1 MGKKT
6 IQNCNR
12 SIGLSLSD
20 TKALAQKFAP
30 IVYLHS
36 KDDSRPS
43 SVDWYLKRVRLC
55 FKSDD
60 DVVLTEGEITFNNLI
75 AQNKEGISSAAR
87 EFDSDEF
94 VWYLRITDSK
104 VRQGEEIKEGKIQTP
119 CYVHVRRAK
128 ESEDIDIQYWFFY
141 PYNGDT
147 ATIGSTGTHDAD
159 WEHITVRL
167 DSSGRNIKAVCYTGH
182 GENEWCEND
191 ECQGYIVW
199 HPANKFDTGDNP
211 SSAFLSSNNIL
222 EVHNGGGN
230 NNLYYQIGQLFGNS
244 ITWNKKGVKYDT
256 GNHPAIVVT
265 AAGKIIEVHNG
276 GGNNNLYYRIGHID
290 SNEIIWDNNQ
300 SKKYDTGD
308 NPAIVFTPEGKIIEV
323 HNGGGN
329 NNLYYRIAHLHEN
342 NIIWDSDS
350 IKYDTGN
357 RPAITFT
364 SEGKIIEVHNGGEN
378 NKLYYRIGQL
388 NANSIIWDSG
398 SKGIEY
404 DSGDNPSIAV
414 TPSGRIIEVHNGSG
428 DNNNLYYRTG
438 AINGDT
444 IVWEKVKGT
453 KYDSGNRPSLTLT
466 SEGTIIEVHNGGDE
480 KTSIE
485 LTGDARIVDVDSS
498 GNNNLYSNL
507 GLLRNTAFPVVYSA
521 KHSHASYWDMD
532 DHVRLYGLAEDKT
545 DKGPL
550 WDVAEHL
557 VLLHDNPSED
567 TDNAWNRFSG
577 HWGDSEGKAEIETPS
592 PETIGFKG
600 SWCNDKD

>member
-1 MGKKT
+1 
-6 IQNCNR
+6 
-12 SIGLSLSD
+12 LSLSD

-30 IVYLHS
+30 IVYIHS

-55 FKSDD
+55 FKNDD
-60 DVVLTEGEITFNNLI
+60 DVVLKEGEITFNNLVE
-75 AQNKEGISSAAR
+75 QNREGISSAAR

-94 VWYLRITDSK
+94 IWYLRITDSK
-104 VRQGEEIKEGKIQTP
+104 VRQGEEIKDGKVQAS

-128 ESEDIDIQYWFFY
+128 NSEDIDIQYWFFY

-167 DSSGRNIKAVCYTGH
+167 DSSGRNIKAVCYAGY

-199 HPANKFDTGDNP
+199 HPANKFDT
-211 SSAFLSSNNIL
+211 
-222 EVHNGGGN
+222 
-230 NNLYYQIGQLFGNS
+230 
-244 ITWNKKGVKYDT
+244 
-256 GNHPAIVVT
+256 
-265 AAGKIIEVHNG
+265 
-276 GGNNNLYYRIGHID
+276 
-290 SNEIIWDNNQ
+290 
-300 SKKYDTGD
+300 
-308 NPAIVFTPEGKIIEV
+308 
-323 HNGGGN
+323 
-329 NNLYYRIAHLHEN
+329 
-342 NIIWDSDS
+342 
-350 IKYDTGN
+350 
-357 RPAITFT
+357 
-364 SEGKIIEVHNGGEN
+364 
-378 NKLYYRIGQL
+378 
-388 NANSIIWDSG
+388 
-398 SKGIEY
+398 
-404 DSGDNPSIAV
+404 GDNPSIAV

-550 WDVAEHL
+550 WDVSEHL

>member
-1 MGKKT
+1 MSKKT
-6 IQNCNR
+6 LQNCNR
-12 SIGLSLSD
+12 SIGWSVSD

-30 IVYLHS
+30 IVYIHS

-55 FKSDD
+55 FRNDD
-60 DVVLTEGEITFNNLI
+60 NVVLKEGEITFNNLVE
-75 AQNKEGISSAAR
+75 QNREGISSAAR

-94 VWYLRITDSK
+94 IWYLRITDSK
-104 VRQGEEIKEGKIQTP
+104 VRQGEEIKDGKVQAS

-128 ESEDIDIQYWFFY
+128 NSEDIDIQYWFFY

-147 ATIGSTGTHDAD
+147 ATIGSSGTHDAD

-167 DSSGRNIKAVCYTGH
+167 DSSGNNIKSVCYTGH
-182 GENEWCEND
+182 GENKWCNND
-191 ECQGYIVW
+191 ECLANIVW
-199 HPANKFDTGDNP
+199 YSANKYDTGDNP
-211 SSAFLSSNNIL
+211 SITALPGNKII

-230 NNLYYQIGQLFGNS
+230 NNLYYQIGQLHGNS
-244 ITWNKKGVKYDT
+244 ISWNSKGLKYDT
-256 GNHPAIVVT
+256 GNHPAIAV
-265 AAGKIIEVHNG
+265 AADGRIVEVHNGGGNNNLYYRIGRLNNNEIYWDDTESTKYDTGDHPAIVITSDGKVIEVHNG
-276 GGNNNLYYRIGHID
+276 GGNNNLYYRIGHLQKNTIV
-290 SNEIIWDNNQ
+290 WD
-300 SKKYDTGD
+300 G
-308 NPAIVFTPEGKIIEV
+308 
-323 HNGGGN
+323 
-329 NNLYYRIAHLHEN
+329 
-342 NIIWDSDS
+342 DS
-350 IKYDTGN
+350 INYDTGN
-357 RPAITFT
+357 RPAITVT
-364 SEGKIIEVHNGGEN
+364 TDGKILEVHNGGEN

-388 NANSIIWDSG
+388 HTNSIMWGSG

-404 DSGDNPSIAV
+404 DTGDNPSIAV
-414 TPSGRIIEVHNGSG
+414 TQSGRIIEVHNGSG

-438 AINGDT
+438 VINDD
-444 IVWEKVKGT
+444 IIIWDKVKGT
-453 KYDSGNRPSLTLT
+453 KYDVGDRPSLTPT
-466 SEGTIIEVHNGGDE
+466 TEGTIIEVHNGGDE
-480 KTSIE
+480 KTSME
-485 LTGDARIVDVDSS
+485 PTWDARIVEVDSS

-521 KHSHASYWDMD
+521 KHSHASYWGMG
-532 DHVRLYGLAEDKT
+532 DHVRLYGLAQDKT

-550 WDVAEHL
+550 WEVAEHL